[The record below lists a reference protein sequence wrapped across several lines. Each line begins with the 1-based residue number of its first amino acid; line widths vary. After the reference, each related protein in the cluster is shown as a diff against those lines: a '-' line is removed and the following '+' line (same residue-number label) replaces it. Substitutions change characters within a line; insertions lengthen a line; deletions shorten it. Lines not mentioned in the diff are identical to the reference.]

1 MKKYVDSMAHIIT
14 GSLLLLISYT
24 GFSQDLSYE
33 IHGTYERPIHK
44 EKLTTAE
51 TLSDL
56 VNGYPSSWI
65 MINDYI
71 STEITA
77 TNNGTVNKAMSVN
90 ETLSQQQKDLLAT
103 ADLGTDVILEVAYRY
118 KNAAIDQIDVRNML
132 VTQTVVPEIEAQYVG
147 GYQELK
153 EYLKKNAIDKISEAD
168 TKAMKP
174 VLLRFTINEEGEVT
188 NPEMHMSSDIDK
200 IDKLLLKTI
209 QKMPKWKPAQTSNGT
224 LVKQDFEF
232 SVGVPGC

>member
-1 MKKYVDSMAHIIT
+1 
-14 GSLLLLISYT
+14 
-24 GFSQDLSYE
+24 
-33 IHGTYERPIHK
+33 K
-44 EKLTTAE
+44 EKLTSAK

-103 ADLGTDVILEVAYRY
+103 ADLGTEVILEVEYRY
-118 KNAAIDQIDVRNML
+118 KNSAIDQIDVRNML
-132 VTQTVVPEIEAQYVG
+132 VKQTVVPEMEAQFMG
-147 GYQELK
+147 GQEQLK
-153 EYLKKNAIDKISEAD
+153 AYLKKNAIDKISEAD

>member
-1 MKKYVDSMAHIIT
+1 MKKHEGSLPGIIT
-14 GSLLLLISYT
+14 ASLIALVSYT
-24 GFSQDLSYE
+24 GLSQDLSYE
-33 IHGTYERPIHK
+33 IHGRYKRPVLK

-65 MINDYI
+65 RVNDYI

-77 TNNGTVNKAMSVN
+77 TNHGMVNKAMSVN
-90 ETLSQQQKDLLAT
+90 ETLSPEQKDLLAT

-118 KNAAIDQIDVRNML
+118 KNSAIDQIDVRNML
-132 VTQTVVPEIEAQYVG
+132 VTQTVVPEMEAQYIG
-147 GYQELK
+147 GKEQLK

-174 VLLRFTINEEGEVT
+174 VLVRFTIDENGEVINT
-188 NPEMHMSSDIDK
+188 EMHMSSEIDK
-200 IDKLLLKTI
+200 VDKLMLKTI